1 MIIAPIVSNPK
12 RVTAG
17 GLVVVSCETRTAA
30 GVLTTPGTSISV
42 LIYGPSG
49 ATDRTSVAMVT
60 SSAGIHS
67 YAFAVP
73 TTIPS
78 GERTIEIIAVHTD
91 GTSKVR
97 TEPGN
102 AANFEVV

>member
-1 MIIAPIVSNPK
+1 MLIAPIASNPK

-17 GLVVVSCETRTAA
+17 SLVVISCETRTAA
-30 GVLTTPGTSISV
+30 GVLTTPGTSISL
-42 LIYGPSG
+42 LIYGPGG

-67 YAFAVP
+67 YAFAFP
-73 TTIPS
+73 TTVPS
-78 GERTIEIIAVHTD
+78 GERTLEVIAIHTD
-91 GTSKVR
+91 GTSRVR

-102 AANFEVV
+102 AANFEGV